1 MGYQRRVHGELT
13 SEQTHFHSFNAIQIL
28 NKSFNRI
35 QILNKNFNGKEFQL
49 DIQSSILSQQLQL
62 QVTIAEGKVDQER
75 EEKWKFKERCWVSL
89 GFPFFFSYQLPQ
101 WPGLRIGTHRW
112 IGSAEMH
119 AVGSSTS
126 SKGSGRPLV
135 SRGILSVNAH
145 HRLNVA
151 TPTPTPHGGLLS
163 TLAIQRAFSF
173 LVAESNVVHGVQPSS

>member
-89 GFPFFFSYQLPQ
+89 GFPFFFSYQLPR
-101 WPGLRIGTHRW
+101 WPGLRIGTHRSSHGNVADAPQEWYTCAAPLPKPATGPSPLEWSEETMWW
-112 IGSAEMH
+112 IRSAEMH
-119 AVGSSTS
+119 AVG
-126 SKGSGRPLV
+126 
-135 SRGILSVNAH
+135 
-145 HRLNVA
+145 
-151 TPTPTPHGGLLS
+151 
-163 TLAIQRAFSF
+163 
-173 LVAESNVVHGVQPSS
+173 